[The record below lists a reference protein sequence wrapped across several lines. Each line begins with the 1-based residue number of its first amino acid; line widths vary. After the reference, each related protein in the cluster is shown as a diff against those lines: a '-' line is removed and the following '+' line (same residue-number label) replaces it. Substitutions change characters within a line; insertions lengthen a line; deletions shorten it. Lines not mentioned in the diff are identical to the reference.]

1 MMTQSLDCEQ
11 AVGRRQVVRLY
22 WNHICILHNFEKAY
36 LARLVERLAERGI
49 DLQVTYFGLG
59 YATHMAEYL
68 AQDDAVLPDMIV
80 SADLEVFE
88 HPRVADK
95 LSGRYACEGWEALK
109 DTLAVRAVR
118 RDETLLPVVI
128 IPIVLYGADCTGFRL
143 LDIARARR
151 LAFGGINNSAGKT
164 LVKAAWS
171 RYGRDAAAELLDRA
185 FVADMPIGAYQAVRT
200 GGADVATVPSLYAM
214 RADGAVAF
222 EGTPVEGPLLLPSY
236 LLARDSVPEDVARTV
251 ADGLLSDEL
260 LGFYVSNGDLI
271 ACASR
276 IKERSRY
283 EDADPVWALAPADL
297 AAVDVNEFYETYCS
311 RLPTAER
318 M

>member
-1 MMTQSLDCEQ
+1 MMTQSLDCGQ

-109 DTLAVRAVR
+109 DTPAVRAVR

-200 GGADVATVPSLYAM
+200 GGADVAPCRRCMPCAPTGRWPSKAP
-214 RADGAVAF
+214 R
-222 EGTPVEGPLLLPSY
+222 PRGPCCCPRTCS
-236 LLARDSVPEDVARTV
+236 LATRYPRTWRGRWLMGCSPTSCWGSMCPTATLSPARR
-251 ADGLLSDEL
+251 
-260 LGFYVSNGDLI
+260 
-271 ACASR
+271 ASR
-276 IKERSRY
+276 SAPVTRMPTRCGPWLPPTSR
-283 EDADPVWALAPADL
+283 P
-297 AAVDVNEFYETYCS
+297 S
-311 RLPTAER
+311 